1 MAFFKTFGSDIAIG
15 ESDYDPQKL
24 SSPQVFLLSMVVFLA
39 IVGFI
44 AAILYRQIS
53 HAFVTNPGLNGLIIG
68 VLAIGILH
76 ASRPTVPGST
86 LGKLVSRRFRCHRS
100 GTAGADEGALVPL
113 LEYGAVDQLDALDA
127 RFDCQPP

>member
-68 VLAIGILH
+68 VLAIGILL
-76 ASRPTVPGST
+76 AFTQVVRLFREVRWVNSFRAGSDVT
-86 LGKLVSRRFRCHRS
+86 DPV
-100 GTAGADEGALVPL
+100 L
-113 LEYGAVDQLDALDA
+113 LA
-127 RFDCQPP
+127 PM

>member
-1 MAFFKTFGSDIAIG
+1 MALFKSFGSDVTLGASG
-15 ESDYDPQKL
+15 YDPQKL

-68 VLAIGILH
+68 VLAVGILL
-76 ASRPTVPGST
+76 AFTQVVRLFREVRWVNSFCPLPAMVRSAANTIARLDVVP
-86 LGKLVSRRFRCHRS
+86 
-100 GTAGADEGALVPL
+100 
-113 LEYGAVDQLDALDA
+113 
-127 RFDCQPP
+127 